1 MRRFSRLGWV
11 LGLSGLWACSSGG
24 GPSGATHDPVKPPSG
39 NPDQDAGIVDDDDDD
54 DDDVDASIEDP
65 EPPTPPPAFPP
76 GPWGSGFP
84 IDGEPQDLGDP
95 KLGRDLILNGG
106 YMGCGIPM
114 RLVDN
119 PLIGPFIGGALGP
132 ASTDQ
137 KISGRNAKNDKL
149 PYSRNVF
156 TSTDGV
162 EVTNVGCLMCHA
174 GSFNGELI
182 LGLGTADSD
191 FTAGFGA
198 GNGMTSSGGIPAELT
213 ALLGMNKAET
223 DNLNKMLTRSAA
235 FTDITAMRTRGQ
247 NPAEAMAIALM
258 AHHNEDLSWSD
269 APVVPWEFTDHDGN
283 KIKPEPFPSDPPPW
297 WRAKKKNALFYNGMA
312 RGDHSGSM
320 ALATSLC
327 VDNDAQ
333 AEKVGELFKHMH
345 AYVLTLEAPK
355 YPFAI
360 DQQLADRGKEVFT
373 ANCAGCHGTY
383 GKSDADDWY
392 PNLLFPLSVIGTD
405 AVIAEGGVVYAPEMV
420 ALYNKTFYGKTTPFI
435 CDDPTVGYMA
445 PPLDGVW
452 ATGPFLHNGSVP
464 TIELVL
470 NSKARPTYWKRLD
483 FDSKHFDEVSLGWPF
498 EVMATGQEGTIAL
511 DAKHIYD
518 TTKFGQANGGHAFG
532 DHLTGDERRAVI
544 EYLKTL

>member
-1 MRRFSRLGWV
+1 MLSLGV
-11 LGLSGLWACSSGG
+11 GLSGWLACSSGG
-24 GPSGATHDPVKPPSG
+24 APSGATKDPVSKPSDGEPGGDAGSDETADAAAPEEPAPQPPSL
-39 NPDQDAGIVDDDDDD
+39 
-54 DDDVDASIEDP
+54 
-65 EPPTPPPAFPP
+65 PP

-84 IDGEPQDLGDP
+84 VDGEPQDVGDP
-95 KLGRDLILNGG
+95 ARGRDLILNGG
-106 YMGCGIPM
+106 YMGCGIPT

-132 ASTDQ
+132 ASTDH
-137 KISGRNAKNDKL
+137 KLPGRNAKNANL

-174 GSFNGELI
+174 GTFNGELV
-182 LGLGTADSD
+182 LGLGNADGD

-198 GNGMTSSGGIPAELT
+198 GTGTTNSGGIPAELT

-223 DNLNKMLTRSAA
+223 DNLNKMMTRSGA
-235 FTDITAMRTRGQ
+235 FTSITAMRTRGQ

-258 AHHNEDLSWSD
+258 AHHNDDLSWSD
-269 APVVPWEFTDHDGN
+269 EPVVPWQFTDHDGN
-283 KIKPEPFPSDPPPW
+283 KITPEPFPSDPPPW

-320 ALATSLC
+320 ALATSIC
-327 VDNDAQ
+327 VDNTEQ
-333 AEKVGELFKHMH
+333 AEAIGVLFKDMH
-345 AYVLTLEAPK
+345 AFVLTLEAPK

-360 DQQLADRGKEVFT
+360 DQELAAQGKDVYT

-383 GKSDADDWY
+383 GASDAEDTY

-405 AVIAEGGVVYAPEMV
+405 GVIAEGGVVYAPEMV
-420 ALYNKTFYGKTTPFI
+420 AAYNRTYYGRTTPFV

-445 PPLDGVW
+445 PPLDGIW

-470 NSKARPTYWKRLD
+470 NSKARPDYWKRLN
-483 FDSKHFDEVSLGWPF
+483 FDSKDFDQASLGWPF
-498 EVMATGQEGTIAL
+498 ETLTTGQEGTIAL
-511 DAKHIYD
+511 DVKHIYD
-518 TTKFGQANGGHAFG
+518 TTKFGQSNAGHVFG
-532 DHLTGDERRAVI
+532 DHLTDVERRAVL

>member
-1 MRRFSRLGWV
+1 MGRLAMLS
-11 LGLSGLWACSSGG
+11 LGLGLGGLLACSGG
-24 GPSGATHDPVKPPSG
+24 GSPNGATDDPVKPPKDG
-39 NPDQDAGIVDDDDDD
+39 GADR
-54 DDDVDASIEDP
+54 DASVDEGDASAP
-65 EPPTPPPAFPP
+65 EEPPVPPPSFPP

-84 IDGEPQDLGDP
+84 IDGEPQELGDP
-95 KLGRDLILNGG
+95 ERGRDLVLNGG

-114 RLVDN
+114 RLVNN
-119 PLIGPFIGGALGP
+119 PLIGPLIGGALGP

-137 KISGRNAKNDKL
+137 KLPGRNAKNADL

-174 GSFNGELI
+174 GSFNGELV

-191 FTAGFGA
+191 FTSGFGA
-198 GNGMTSSGGIPAELT
+198 GTGTTSSGGIPPELT
-213 ALLGMNKAET
+213 ALLGMTKAET
-223 DNLNKMLTRSAA
+223 DNLNKMMTRSAA

-258 AHHNEDLSWSD
+258 AHHNDDLSWSD

-283 KIKPEPFPSDPPPW
+283 KIKPEPFPSDAPPW
-297 WRAKKKNALFYNGMA
+297 WRAKKKNALFYNAMA

-327 VDNDAQ
+327 VDNADQ
-333 AEKVGELFKHMH
+333 AKAIGELFKDMH
-345 AYVLTLEAPK
+345 AFVLTLEAPK

-360 DQQLADRGKEVFT
+360 DQELASQGKEVFT

-383 GKSDADDWY
+383 GASDKEDTF

-405 AVIAEGGVVYAPEMV
+405 GVIAEGGVVYAPEMV
-420 ALYNKTFYGKTTPFI
+420 AQYNRTYYGKTTPFI

-470 NSKARPTYWKRLD
+470 NSKARPTYWKRVD
-483 FDSKHFDEVSLGWPF
+483 FDSTHFDPATLGWPF
-498 EVMATGQEGTIAL
+498 ETLSAGQEGSL
-511 DAKHIYD
+511 DLYVKHIYD
-518 TTKFGQANGGHAFG
+518 TTKFGQSNSGHVFG
-532 DHLTGDERRAVI
+532 DHLTGDERRAVL